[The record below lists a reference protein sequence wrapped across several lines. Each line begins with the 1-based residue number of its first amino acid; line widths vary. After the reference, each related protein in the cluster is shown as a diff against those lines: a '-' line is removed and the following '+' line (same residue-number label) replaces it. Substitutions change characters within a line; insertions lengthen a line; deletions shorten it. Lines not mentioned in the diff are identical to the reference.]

1 MEVKVKNGTLPQLI
15 GEFSQMLNEKLSL
28 GTKHRIQKIL
38 KKLHAEYEQYNPALI
53 DLLKKYG
60 AIEKKTENGVNYS
73 LTPEQITEEFL
84 SEQKELSEVECILH
98 VDPVDFN
105 FIVNLETQV
114 NYTFDLLQ
122 PFFENFA

>member
-1 MEVKVKNGTLPQLI
+1 M
-15 GEFSQMLNEKLSL
+15 
-28 GTKHRIQKIL
+28 
-38 KKLHAEYEQYNPALI
+38 I